1 MRYRVRLSIAL
12 MSLLIVIVLLF
23 WYWIHHINQSPKDL
37 SAAKGVT
44 SAAVATKSGLDNST
58 TRIHAHNLLLR
69 KGPNFRVYVRWLA
82 GHLARTR
89 LNVNPSFDHPDS
101 FNLDIQSGIIRANIG
116 DIGHYLNESL
126 ANSPLKNITLQAD
139 GPNLKLTGLLRKA
152 VPLPVQVLAAVSVTP
167 DDRVR
172 VHISKISVLKVPVK
186 GLLGLFHVS
195 VADLVKNSIDGL
207 EVREND
213 LLLTTQKLLPPPHI
227 RGHLT
232 HISVD
237 SPDIQVVFGDA
248 VSDVER
254 VELWRNFFGLK
265 GGTLD
270 FGNLTMHPVNIMMI
284 DISSNP
290 WFDLDLVNYR
300 EQFAGGY
307 TRMTADSGLQMFI
320 PDRRDIRSQARQQN
334 ESIQWFKD
342 RSIPPPPQ
350 IAASATHSPPTH

>member
-1 MRYRVRLSIAL
+1 MSNRVRLLMVL
-12 MSLLIVIVLLF
+12 MSVLIVMVLLF
-23 WYWIHHINQSPKDL
+23 WYWTNRTHQPERNASSPK
-37 SAAKGVT
+37 SIT
-44 SAAVATKSGLDNST
+44 RTAVRPTTRMDSST

-69 KGPNFRVYVRWLA
+69 KGPTFRVYVKWLD

-89 LNVNPSFDHPDS
+89 PDVNPSFDHPDS
-101 FNLDIQSGIIRANIG
+101 FNLDIQSGIVRANIG
-116 DIGHYLNESL
+116 DIGYYLNESL
-126 ANSPLKNITLQAD
+126 ADSPLKNITLRAD

-152 VPLPVQVLAAVSVTP
+152 VPLPVQVIAAVSATP

-172 VHISKISVLKVPVK
+172 VHIGKISVLKVPVK

-195 VADLVKNSIDGL
+195 VADLVKKSIDGL
-207 EVREND
+207 EIQGND
-213 LLLTTQKLLPPPHI
+213 LLIATQKLLPPPHI

-232 HISVD
+232 HVSVD

-248 VSDVER
+248 VNDVER

-320 PDRRDIRSQARQQN
+320 PDRRDIKPQAGRQN

-350 IAASATHSPPTH
+350 IAASATH